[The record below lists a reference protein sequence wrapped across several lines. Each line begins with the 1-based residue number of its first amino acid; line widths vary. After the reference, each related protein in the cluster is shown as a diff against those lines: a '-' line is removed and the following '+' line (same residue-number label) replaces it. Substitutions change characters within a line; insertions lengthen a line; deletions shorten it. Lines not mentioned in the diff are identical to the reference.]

1 MKRLN
6 VEGYELRGDLYYD
19 AKADMWLSVEDGV
32 ARVGYDPLGLE
43 INGTLAAL
51 VLAEP
56 GREVT
61 RGQAAGSL
69 EAEKFVGPVT
79 APVSGVVEA
88 VNQEVVANLAR
99 IYADPYAA
107 WLLAIRMSDP
117 SELEELVTGDALNE
131 SFARRLQAYRTQGVL
146 AR

>member
-32 ARVGYDPLGLE
+32 AKVGYDPLGLE

-88 VNQEVVANLAR
+88 VNGEAVANLAR
-99 IYADPYAA
+99 IYADPYGS

-117 SELEELVTGDALNE
+117 GELGELVTGDALNE
-131 SFARRLQAYRTQGVL
+131 SFARRLAAYRAQGVL

>member
-19 AKADMWLSVEDGV
+19 ARADMWLSVEDGL
-32 ARVGYDPLGLE
+32 AKVGYDPLGLE

-56 GREVT
+56 GRQVA

-88 VNQEVVANLAR
+88 VNEEAVANLSK
-99 IYADPYAA
+99 IYADPYGS

-117 SELEELVTGDALNE
+117 SELDELVTGDALNE
-131 SFARRLQAYRTQGVL
+131 SFAQRLQAYRAQGVL

>member
-19 AKADMWLSVEDGV
+19 AKADMWLSVEDGL

-88 VNQEVVANLAR
+88 VNQEVVGNLAR

-131 SFARRLQAYRTQGVL
+131 SFARRLQAYRAQGVL